1 MNATSLKKLLGR
13 QGRQGSLGPLVS
25 RLIDIIGPVIG
36 IQDVDG
42 SWLAGHAGGEV
53 AAGSGN
59 RIPVIAD
66 GQTLGWVVGT
76 AGQEHFAAPAALAAL
91 ATLLAHAAVQDAEK
105 RAVAAEALDRYRELN
120 LLYTLSEKLAAAP
133 EPEAVAA
140 VALDEAGRLIRARAG
155 LALAVP
161 GGDFC
166 VEPVA
171 AFGHPYRLNTD
182 PCFGGDLI
190 RRVLESGQPEL
201 VNDVP
206 GTAVFEGEEGHVSLL
221 CAPLK
226 TEKSVLGTLLL
237 VRNHT
242 ESFSAGELKLLNTV
256 ALQAA
261 PAVEIARLYQVAV
274 EKARMERDL
283 QTARQVQASLIPAH
297 MPEIPGWQFAA
308 DWRPALEVAGDYY
321 DVIREDDGQL
331 SLVIADVADKG
342 MAASLLMVFA
352 RSILRASIDPSSPPV
367 KSIER
372 ANRLL
377 TVEMP
382 MGLFITLFYA
392 RLDPR
397 SGQLTYVNAGHNPP
411 LIYRPASGQMIGLT
425 GTGIPLGIESEI
437 RYEQRTVQLE
447 PGDTLL
453 LYTDGVT
460 EAFDAAR
467 NMFGEERLEELLRQN
482 GQSSPAELLRNLETA
497 VDAFT
502 GVVHPSDDITL
513 LVVKR
518 L

>member
-1 MNATSLKKLLGR
+1 LKKLLSPR
-13 QGRQGSLGPLVS
+13 GSLGPLVS
-25 RLIDIIGPVIG
+25 QWIDATGLAVDV
-36 IQDVDG
+36 QDVDG
-42 SWLAGHAGGEV
+42 RSLAGHPDGEGTV
-53 AAGSGN
+53 PCDQGVPVTAA
-59 RIPVIAD
+59 
-66 GQTLGWVVGT
+66 GQTLGWVAGT
-76 AGQEHFAAPAALAAL
+76 AAPEQLAVLAAL
-91 ATLLAHAAVQDAEK
+91 LSHAAVQDAEK

-171 AFGHPYRLNTD
+171 AYGHPYRLNAE
-182 PCFGGDLI
+182 PCVGGDLI
-190 RRVLESGQPEL
+190 QRVLESGQPEL
-201 VNDVP
+201 INDVP
-206 GTAVFEGEEGHVSLL
+206 ATAVFEGEEDHVSLL

-226 TEKSVLGTLLL
+226 TEKSMLGVLLL
-237 VRNHT
+237 VRGYD

-283 QTARQVQASLIPAH
+283 HTARQVQASLIPAH
-297 MPEIPGWQFAA
+297 MPQIPGWQFAA

-321 DVIREDDGQL
+321 DVMCEADGRL

-352 RSILRASIDPSSPPV
+352 RSILRASTDRSRPPAED
-367 KSIER
+367 IER
-372 ANRLL
+372 SNRLL
-377 TVEMP
+377 SVEMP
-382 MGLFITLFYA
+382 MGLFITMFYA
-392 RLDPR
+392 RLDPL

-411 LIYRPASGQMIGLT
+411 LLYRPASGEMTALT
-425 GTGIPLGIESEI
+425 GTGMALGLDDDA
-437 RYEQRTVQLE
+437 RYRQRTVQIE
-447 PGDTLL
+447 PGDILL

-460 EAFDAAR
+460 EAFDAGQEQ
-467 NMFGEERLEELLRQN
+467 FGMERLEELLRQN
-482 GQSSPAELLRNLETA
+482 GQSSPAELVSNLEAA

-502 GVVHPSDDITL
+502 GGGHPSDDITL
-513 LVVKR
+513 LIVKR